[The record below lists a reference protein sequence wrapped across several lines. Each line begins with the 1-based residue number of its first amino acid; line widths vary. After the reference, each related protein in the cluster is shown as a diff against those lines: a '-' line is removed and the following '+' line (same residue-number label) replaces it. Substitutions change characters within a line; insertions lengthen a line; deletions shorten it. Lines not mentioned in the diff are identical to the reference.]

1 MNAENNKMVF
11 KIETAQ
17 QLLLNSSLR
26 ISEVAYEIGFNDPK
40 YFSKCFKN
48 KVGIAPKEYR
58 RLMKKVFVGDEN
70 LSNDSFFVENVITRL
85 EMRISDV
92 SLSVDQ
98 FASEMNVSKTSLYR
112 KFKSTVGLSPW
123 KFLRSVRIKRSA
135 QLLEKQ
141 RNISDIAFL
150 VGFSDPKY
158 FSRCFKLEYGIS
170 PREFQ
175 LLSKAE

>member
-1 MNAENNKMVF
+1 MVF
-11 KIETAQ
+11 KIENAQ
-17 QLLLNSSLR
+17 YLLLNNSLR

-48 KVGIAPKEYR
+48 RVGVSPREYR
-58 RLMKKVFVGDEN
+58 KLMKKMDVGEDDFVY
-70 LSNDSFFVENVITRL
+70 DSLFVEKAIAKL
-85 EMRISDV
+85 ETRISDV
-92 SLSVDQ
+92 SLSMDE
-98 FASEMNVSKTSLYR
+98 FACEMNVSKTSLYR
-112 KFKSTVGLSPW
+112 KLKSTVGLSPW